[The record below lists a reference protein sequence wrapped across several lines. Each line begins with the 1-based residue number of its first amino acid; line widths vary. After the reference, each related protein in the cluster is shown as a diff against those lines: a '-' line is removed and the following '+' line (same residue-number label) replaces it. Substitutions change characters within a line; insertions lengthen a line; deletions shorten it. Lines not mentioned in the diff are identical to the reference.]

1 MDVLEQLKALAAREL
16 AIDTSKFEP
25 QTPLADLH
33 IDSLAFVDFLFKVE
47 EEFGI
52 RVPDSSVTD
61 MKTVGDLERSISE
74 LVAAAPAKS

>member
-1 MDVLEQLKALAAREL
+1 MDVLNQLKAVAAREL
-16 AIDTSKFEP
+16 AVDTSTFEP

-47 EEFGI
+47 EEFGV

-61 MKTVGDLERSISE
+61 MKTVGDLERAISE
-74 LVAAAPAKS
+74 LVAAAPAKT

>member
-1 MDVLEQLKALAAREL
+1 MNVLDQLKALAAREL
-16 AIDTSKFEP
+16 AVDTSNFEP

-47 EEFGI
+47 EEFGV

-74 LVAAAPAKS
+74 LIAAAPAKT

>member
-1 MDVLEQLKALAAREL
+1 MDVLDQLRALAAREL
-16 AIDTSKFEP
+16 AVDTAKFEP
-25 QTPLADLH
+25 QTSLTELH

-52 RVPDSSVTD
+52 RVPDSSITE

-74 LVAAAPAKS
+74 LLATAPAKG